1 MPACFMNS
9 STDLV
14 ATELPLKSVL
24 ESLKKR
30 NFVDEL
36 LLILHTNTFT
46 LNEHVLLHR
55 SIFKLTTAKK
65 QLKLYSSF

>member
-24 ESLKKR
+24 ESLKEKH
-30 NFVDEL
+30 NFVEKL
-36 LLILHTNTFT
+36 V
-46 LNEHVLLHR
+46 NEHM
-55 SIFKLTTAKK
+55 S
-65 QLKLYSSF
+65 

>member
-24 ESLKKR
+24 ESLKKKH
-30 NFVDEL
+30 FVNKVMNTAQ
-36 LLILHTNTFT
+36 HTFYFQMNI
-46 LNEHVLLHR
+46 NN
-55 SIFKLTTAKK
+55 IP
-65 QLKLYSSF
+65 

>member
-24 ESLKKR
+24 ESLEKKKH
-30 NFVDEL
+30 FVNKVMNAAQ
-36 LLILHTNTFT
+36 HTFT
-46 LNEHVLLHR
+46 
-55 SIFKLTTAKK
+55 FKRT
-65 QLKLYSSF
+65 